1 MSVTMETSKEIKTT
15 LRINKEIWEKFKKIC
30 KENETDASKEIRKFI
45 KNFLK
50 DHQTKT

>member
-1 MSVTMETSKEIKTT
+1 METSKEIKTT
-15 LRINKEIWEKFKKIC
+15 LRINKEIWEKFRKIC
-30 KENETDASKEIRKFI
+30 KENDTDASKEIRKFI